1 MLRSYFIAA
10 LQHFARAGLLHCRP
24 SLPLAFLPAC
34 EHYLTWNATWIAIRR
49 TNSRSAESG
58 MLEKYLALGSTFI
71 PSYAAKYEIVHHSK
85 K

>member
-24 SLPLAFLPAC
+24 TLAFLPAC
-34 EHYLTWNATWIAIRR
+34 EHYLTWNATWIAIKR

-71 PSYAAKYEIVHHSK
+71 PSSAAKYEIVHHSK